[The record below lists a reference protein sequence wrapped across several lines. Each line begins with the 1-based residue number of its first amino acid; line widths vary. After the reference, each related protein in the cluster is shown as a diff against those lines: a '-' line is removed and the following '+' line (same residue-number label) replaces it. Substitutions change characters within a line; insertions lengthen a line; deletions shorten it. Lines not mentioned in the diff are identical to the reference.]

1 MSDIE
6 PWNIC
11 MKPNICANCSS
22 SNNGSINTI
31 HFGRLYA
38 VFCCDDIKCCNI
50 IKNGLIQYINKT
62 KKIPLYGLL
71 NDNDRLTLDFYRES
85 QKAIWKGTISCYA
98 DLFSIYMVNKSVDKN
113 FLSIILEYTN
123 NESKI
128 SPNAKC
134 YERSVA
140 LDNIIFH
147 NKDFYNNLLNCK
159 NLFNSKKVVVSYSEL
174 SSEIHDTINMYNDMN
189 KNKQSFDFKY

>member
-1 MSDIE
+1 
-6 PWNIC
+6 
-11 MKPNICANCSS
+11 
-22 SNNGSINTI
+22 
-31 HFGRLYA
+31 
-38 VFCCDDIKCCNI
+38 
-50 IKNGLIQYINKT
+50 
-62 KKIPLYGLL
+62 
-71 NDNDRLTLDFYRES
+71 
-85 QKAIWKGTISCYA
+85 
-98 DLFSIYMVNKSVDKN
+98 MVNNSVDKN